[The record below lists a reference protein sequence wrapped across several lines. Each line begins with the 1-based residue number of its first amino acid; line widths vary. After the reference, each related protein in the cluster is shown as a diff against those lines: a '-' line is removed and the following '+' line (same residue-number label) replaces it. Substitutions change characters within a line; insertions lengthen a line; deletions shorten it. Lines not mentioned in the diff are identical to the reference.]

1 MSDKLNRITGDASI
15 KRYYDTDYI
24 GAYSIDDGVEPVLTI
39 DSLWYGDLTLGGGRK
54 EPHVVMKFREKTVP
68 GVEEVKPL
76 ILNAT
81 NRKTLKK
88 LFGGDSAAV
97 LEGKRIQLYVDPKV
111 RDPQDGGFTEGLRI
125 KPFVPRSTETGPV
138 KCEDCGN
145 EITAAGKMNAA
156 QIVAFSRKRFGMELC
171 AGCMKVRDA
180 VIKAAEVA
188 QGAVTPEETG
198 RTINAA
204 DGLESAQPGDM
215 VVFGGAG
222 CETAETEDVNG

>member
-15 KRYYDTDYI
+15 KRYFDTDYI
-24 GAYSIDDGVEPVLTI
+24 GAYSLDDGAEPILTI

-54 EPHVVMKFREKTVP
+54 EAHVVIKFREKKVP
-68 GVEEVKPL
+68 GVDEVKPL

-125 KPFVPRSTETGPV
+125 KPFVPRITGTA
-138 KCEDCGN
+138 KCNDCNG
-145 EITAAGKMNAA
+145 EITDTEKMTSA
-156 QIVAFSRKRFGMELC
+156 QIIALTQKRVGVALC
-171 AGCMKVRDA
+171 ASCLKKRMDA
-180 VIKAAEVA
+180 AAEA
-188 QGAVTPEETG
+188 ERQAANGTATDGPEQGEE
-198 RTINAA
+198 AA
-204 DGLESAQPGDM
+204 TEQ
-215 VVFGGAG
+215 
-222 CETAETEDVNG
+222 AEAPDEKGE